1 MKYQIPKTF
10 MGKPVAGSLERV
22 LAGLNGNTNNPQTQ
36 PPQIQPL
43 ANAPN
48 VSGYIFVPSTG
59 IYMAKERTHL
69 GLNWYQTHE
78 ELQKENLRMPTIP
91 EFIEYLK
98 FLDSGYSDRNEGQ
111 LILDEIKTV
120 RNPWR
125 SEWLDARFE
134 KVKRKMHIHS
144 MHKYSNGNLVSSKSE
159 VLEKCLMKDK
169 TPGIDLDNWL
179 NNSTPQG
186 LPDENT
192 PVGELYFWY
201 PREGAVAGFV
211 ADSDWA
217 GLSCGGSPACTIPS
231 LGVFACAEGVAPKI

>member
-22 LAGLNGNTNNPQTQ
+22 LAGLNGNTNNPQN
-36 PPQIQPL
+36 PPQTAPL
-43 ANAPN
+43 VNAPN
-48 VSGYIFVPSTG
+48 LQGYIFVPSTG
-59 IYMAKERTHL
+59 LYMAKERTHL

-98 FLDSGYSDRNEGQ
+98 FLDRGYPDRNEGQ
-111 LILDEIKTV
+111 LILDEIKAV

-134 KVKRKMHIHS
+134 KIKRKMNIHS
-144 MHKYSNGNLVSSKSE
+144 MHKYSNGKLVSSKPE
-159 VLEKCLMKDK
+159 VLGKCLMKDK
-169 TPGIDLDNWL
+169 TPGIDLDYWL

-186 LPDENT
+186 LPDVNT
-192 PVGELYFWY
+192 PRGELYFWY
-201 PREGAVAGFV
+201 PREGSVAGFG
-211 ADSDWA
+211 AGSGRA
-217 GLSCGGSPACTIPS
+217 GLGCFRDPAVVGSS
-231 LGVFACAEGVAPKI
+231 LGVFACAEGATPKI